1 MKSAGQ
7 WFQSGGG
14 KAIVQWF
21 QRNGK
26 IIAVGGGGIVVGAAG
41 ASILKEK
48 GFKKRMKE
56 VEKDNAAKFD
66 KEMKRKMEELRKRY
80 QDNENELRR
89 QVNAYLRKMGYKA
102 SF

>member
-1 MKSAGQ
+1 
-7 WFQSGGG
+7 
-14 KAIVQWF
+14 
-21 QRNGK
+21 
-26 IIAVGGGGIVVGAAG
+26 
-41 ASILKEK
+41 
-48 GFKKRMKE
+48 MKE